1 MLLIYWP
8 PKLRSTAKALLGR
21 RGRSIREHVLSVI
34 PSDVFVAGTLRGNV
48 TEARVDV
55 ALRGISAL
63 QPFAAASVIPMPR
76 PGDLRRELRKSGHWE
91 DFKIQ
96 ASKGGSGRFNWADKA
111 HDDPKLWVP
120 IMLSPALGNPL
131 GNTLQERATELAI
144 PRRPYAAAPSAV
156 NQSP

>member
-1 MLLIYWP
+1 M
-8 PKLRSTAKALLGR
+8 
-21 RGRSIREHVLSVI
+21 

-48 TEARVDV
+48 TEARVEE

-63 QPFAAASVIPMPR
+63 EPFAAASVIPMPR
-76 PGDLRRELRKSGHWE
+76 PADLRRELRKSGHWE
-91 DFKIQ
+91 DFRVQ

-131 GNTLQERATELAI
+131 GNTLQAAHAAPRPPGRPFCPPCRATL
-144 PRRPYAAAPSAV
+144 S
-156 NQSP
+156 